1 MDYPLHPFTA
11 QPSNFIEQKVVFFL
25 VFVGVTTLTFGFFYV
40 IDFLPQAPH
49 ATASLNTAI
58 TPVVPEDVAV
68 PVTPEFFA
76 PYPISLRID
85 SLDKEVPVLNP
96 ESRVVSALDEALL
109 KGVVRHPDSADLI
122 NTGTI
127 FILGHSSYLPNVLNK
142 NFQALNGIQNLVKG
156 DTVRLRS
163 SDGEYVY
170 AVDRVYE
177 AKASAAD
184 VPIQWD
190 SAKLV
195 LATCDS
201 FGSKDDRFVVEAT
214 LVSKTPNTAI

>member
-11 QPSNFIEQKVVFFL
+11 QPSQSVEQKIVFFL

-40 IDFLPQAPH
+40 IDFLPQAPT
-49 ATASLNTAI
+49 ATASI
-58 TPVVPEDVAV
+58 STPLAPPVSEELVPAA
-68 PVTPEFFA
+68 PQFFA
-76 PYPISLRID
+76 AHPTTLLIDTLNKEIPI
-85 SLDKEVPVLNP
+85 LNP
-96 ESRVVSALDEALL
+96 ESRVVSSLDEALL

-142 NFQALNGIQNLVKG
+142 NFQAFNGIQKLMPG
-156 DTVRLRS
+156 DTLRLRS

-170 AVDRVYE
+170 SVDRVYE
-177 AKASAAD
+177 AKASAAT
-184 VPIQWD
+184 VPIQWG

-214 LVSKTPNTAI
+214 LVSKTPKNAT